1 VWEEENDLPLVFI
14 KENENNTVNNDDKDL
29 RQRYE
34 AWMLLNRKDLE
45 ESNFNDFIHVDA
57 EVFTSDFPTDY
68 DILENIQ
75 SPLEK
80 TGSKYQNGTDPR
92 KKGAASGGLVAV
104 QDKGLGEASKVLPL
118 PRIWAPSGGL

>member
-1 VWEEENDLPLVFI
+1 
-14 KENENNTVNNDDKDL
+14 
-29 RQRYE
+29 
-34 AWMLLNRKDLE
+34 MLLNRKEFE

-75 SPLEK
+75 LEE

-104 QDKGLGEASKVLPL
+104 QDKGLGEAAAKNL
-118 PRIWAPSGGL
+118 GT